1 MKCPNCGKELKA
13 GQLYCENCGYEIQ
26 IVPDYDPLDEL
37 LIGQDEPPEKPEPA
51 KEPDSREAKR
61 NRPREEVPETGG
73 AEKKTGRFRKRW
85 LLYSGGLLLCFAVFM
100 FSYLFTTRDN
110 NYSYQL
116 RRGRALTEDG
126 KYEEAIPYLERAQVL
141 QAGMEGADTEP
152 LEYLALAYAHTGEN
166 ALAAAT
172 MESAIEME
180 EAARG
185 DNYRLSELYQAYME
199 VLNQTG
205 QTEQISRV
213 IEECSY
219 PDIRKELLPYRIEKP
234 ACSVQEGTYSYYLR
248 LELSAEYGTI
258 YYTLDGS
265 MPTAESTPYEKPIE
279 LRDEG
284 ETLLSAVAVNEMG
297 MVSDPLVLVYK
308 LEFQEDD

>member
-1 MKCPNCGKELKA
+1 MGL
-13 GQLYCENCGYEIQ
+13 
-26 IVPDYDPLDEL
+26 
-37 LIGQDEPPEKPEPA
+37 
-51 KEPDSREAKR
+51 R
-61 NRPREEVPETGG
+61 
-73 AEKKTGRFRKRW
+73 KKW
-85 LLYSGGLLLCFAVFM
+85 LLCSGGLLLCAAVFG
-100 FSYLFTTRDN
+100 FSYFFTTRDN

-126 KYEEAIPYLERAQVL
+126 KYEEAIPYLEHAQAL
-141 QAGMEGADTEP
+141 QEGMEGAGTEP
-152 LEYLALAYAHTGEN
+152 LEYLAYAYAYTGEN
-166 ALAAAT
+166 ELAAAA

-185 DNYRLSELYQAYME
+185 DNYNLSELYRKYME
-199 VLNQTG
+199 VLNLTG

-219 PDIRKELLPYRIEKP
+219 PDIREALLPYRIEKP

-279 LRDEG
+279 LREEG

-308 LEFQEDD
+308 LEFQEDS

>member
-1 MKCPNCGKELKA
+1 MKCPNCGKELKT

-37 LIGQDEPPEKPEPA
+37 LIGQDEPAEKLVSEQEPA
-51 KEPDSREAKR
+51 LKEEKR
-61 NRPREEVPETGG
+61 NRPRDKEENPRGT
-73 AEKKTGRFRKRW
+73 EKKHMGLRKKW
-85 LLYSGGLLLCFAVFM
+85 LLCSGGLLLCAAVFG
-100 FSYLFTTRDN
+100 FSYFFTTRDN

-126 KYEEAIPYLERAQVL
+126 KYEEAIPYLEHAQAL
-141 QAGMEGADTEP
+141 QEGMEGAGTEP
-152 LEYLALAYAHTGEN
+152 LEYLAYAYAYTGEN
-166 ALAAAT
+166 ELAAAA

-185 DNYRLSELYQAYME
+185 DNYNLSELYRKYME
-199 VLNQTG
+199 VLNLTG

-219 PDIRKELLPYRIEKP
+219 PDIREALLPYQIEKP

-279 LRDEG
+279 LREEG

-308 LEFQEDD
+308 LEFQEDS

>member
-1 MKCPNCGKELKA
+1 MKCPNCGKELKT

-37 LIGQDEPPEKPEPA
+37 LIGQDEPAEKLVSEQEPA
-51 KEPDSREAKR
+51 LKEEKR
-61 NRPREEVPETGG
+61 NRPRDKEENPRGT
-73 AEKKTGRFRKRW
+73 EKKHMGLRKKW
-85 LLYSGGLLLCFAVFM
+85 LLCSGGLLLCAAVFG
-100 FSYLFTTRDN
+100 FSYFFTTRDN

-126 KYEEAIPYLERAQVL
+126 KYEEAIPYLEHAQAL
-141 QAGMEGADTEP
+141 QEGMEGAGTEP
-152 LEYLALAYAHTGEN
+152 LEYLAYAYAYTGEN
-166 ALAAAT
+166 ELAAAA

-185 DNYRLSELYQAYME
+185 DNYNLSELYRKYME
-199 VLNQTG
+199 VLNLTG

-219 PDIRKELLPYRIEKP
+219 PDIREALLPYRIEKP

-279 LRDEG
+279 LREEG

-308 LEFQEDD
+308 LEFQEDS

>member
-37 LIGQDEPPEKPEPA
+37 LIGQDEAAEKPVSEEEK
-51 KEPDSREAKR
+51 KEKEQEKAE
-61 NRPREEVPETGG
+61 NQQE
-73 AEKKTGRFRKRW
+73 AEKKHFGFRKKW
-85 LLYSGGLLLCFAVFM
+85 ILLSGGLLLCFAVFVV
-100 FSYLFTTRDN
+100 SYFFTTKDN

-116 RRGRALTEDG
+116 RRGRTLTEDG
-126 KYEEAIPYLERAQVL
+126 RYEEAIPYLKRAQDL

-152 LEYLALAYAHTGEN
+152 LEYLALAYAYTGEN
-166 ALAAAT
+166 KLAAET
-172 MESAIEME
+172 MESAIEIE
-180 EAARG
+180 AAARG
-185 DNYRLSELYQAYME
+185 DDYRLLELYLDYME
-199 VLNQTG
+199 ILNLTG
-205 QTEQISRV
+205 QTEQISQV

-219 PDIRKELLPYRIEKP
+219 PDIREELLPYRIEKP
-234 ACSVQEGTYSYYLR
+234 TCSVQEGTYSYYLR

-265 MPTAESTPYEKPIE
+265 IPTAESTPYEGPIE
-279 LRDEG
+279 LREEG

-297 MVSDPLVLVYK
+297 MTSDPLVLVYK
-308 LEFQEDD
+308 LEFQKDS